1 MPRTKM
7 TANSQSTLMS
17 MSGSVT
23 HLSCHRWGTD
33 PKGGKWVTGPVIL
46 HAKEQGWGQT
56 TLASYFTATRLWD
69 LLTQCVS
76 ETWVWRANP
85 SSLIRW
91 LSGPGLPY
99 TLIYQRV
106 EEKPTRWQH
115 TSGEENILDWFCSAE
130 WSPCSLVKHVL
141 VAVRLLPATF
151 AIFIEKEG
159 AMGRRERGKS
169 FLLFIS
175 LDMKKLPKC

>member
-115 TSGEENILDWFCSAE
+115 TSGEENILDWFCSADRVK
-130 WSPCSLVKHVL
+130 SLLISKTCPSSCQTSASHICH
-141 VAVRLLPATF
+141 F
-151 AIFIEKEG
+151 YWEGGSNGEK
-159 AMGRRERGKS
+159 RER
-169 FLLFIS
+169 
-175 LDMKKLPKC
+175 